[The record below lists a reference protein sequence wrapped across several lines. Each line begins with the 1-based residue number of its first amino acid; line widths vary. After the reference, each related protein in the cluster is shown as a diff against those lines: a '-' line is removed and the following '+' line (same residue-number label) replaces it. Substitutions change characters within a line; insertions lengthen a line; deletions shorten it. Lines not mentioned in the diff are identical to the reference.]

1 MNSFAT
7 YDVSKWIDEAG
18 LTRHPEKAP
27 SKPPLPRAP
36 GAGITQFLFPTIATS
51 MLAFALMPWSA
62 SAVAHYAGQPIRTEA
77 ESTALGDDFVYW
89 LGVAPDTSP
98 NDTPTQRFNS
108 YAVEIGKQLRS
119 GALVSISEESANLAK
134 EALARTLR
142 KGWVSQVANSVSK
155 QTD

>member
-27 SKPPLPRAP
+27 SKPAAPRAP
-36 GAGITQFLFPTIATS
+36 GAGITRFLFPTLATS
-51 MLAFALMPWSA
+51 MLTLAFLPS
-62 SAVAHYAGQPIRTEA
+62 SAVAHYAEQSIRTRA
-77 ESTALGDDFVYW
+77 DPLAIGDDSIYW

-98 NDTPTQRFNS
+98 SDTPAQRFN
-108 YAVEIGKQLRS
+108 AFAGEIGRQLRS

-134 EALARTLR
+134 EALARTLHE
-142 KGWVSQVANSVSK
+142 GWVSQVAGSVSK
-155 QTD
+155 LTD